1 MSEILIQCQ
10 DLHKR
15 YGRKE
20 ALCGVNLRLESGKIV
35 GLLGPN
41 GSGKTTLI
49 KILNGLLKP
58 DQGVVT
64 IDGEEPGIHTK
75 SVISYLPDKPYFADW
90 MKITDLLELFEDFYE
105 DFDRAR
111 AEKMCQEL
119 GIDTKLKMKTLS
131 KGNKEKVQLVLV
143 MSRQAKLYLLDEP
156 IAGVDP
162 AARDFILSTIL
173 NNYNPD
179 GPVLISTHL
188 IADVERVLDEVVFLK
203 DGQIVRQE
211 QVDDIREKEGMS
223 VDELF
228 RQEFRT
234 VPFEGGEWNVK

>member
-1 MSEILIQCQ
+1 
-10 DLHKR
+10 
-15 YGRKE
+15 
-20 ALCGVNLRLESGKIV
+20 
-35 GLLGPN
+35 
-41 GSGKTTLI
+41 
-49 KILNGLLKP
+49 
-58 DQGVVT
+58 
-64 IDGEEPGIHTK
+64 
-75 SVISYLPDKPYFADW
+75 
-90 MKITDLLELFEDFYE
+90 
-105 DFDRAR
+105 
-111 AEKMCQEL
+111 MCQEL

-179 GPVLISTHL
+179 GTVLISTHL
-188 IADVERVLDEVVFLK
+188 IADVERVLDEVIFLK

-211 QVDDIREKEGMS
+211 QVDDIREKESMS

-228 RQEFRT
+228 RQEFRA

>member
-1 MSEILIQCQ
+1 MR
-10 DLHKR
+10 DMAGAVRAH
-15 YGRKE
+15 
-20 ALCGVNLRLESGKIV
+20 
-35 GLLGPN
+35 
-41 GSGKTTLI
+41 
-49 KILNGLLKP
+49 
-58 DQGVVT
+58 
-64 IDGEEPGIHTK
+64 
-75 SVISYLPDKPYFADW
+75 
-90 MKITDLLELFEDFYE
+90 
-105 DFDRAR
+105 RAR

-179 GPVLISTHL
+179 GTVLISTHL
-188 IADVERVLDEVVFLK
+188 IADVERVLDEVIFLK

-228 RQEFRT
+228 RQEFRA

>member
-58 DQGVVT
+58 DQGMVT

-143 MSRQAKLYLLDEP
+143 MSRQAKLYLLDE
-156 IAGVDP
+156 
-162 AARDFILSTIL
+162 
-173 NNYNPD
+173 
-179 GPVLISTHL
+179 
-188 IADVERVLDEVVFLK
+188 VVFLK

-228 RQEFRT
+228 RQEFRA

>member
-1 MSEILIQCQ
+1 ME
-10 DLHKR
+10 R
-15 YGRKE
+15 
-20 ALCGVNLRLESGKIV
+20 IV

-143 MSRQAKLYLLDEP
+143 MSRQAK
-156 IAGVDP
+156 AVSSRR
-162 AARDFILSTIL
+162 AHRRC
-173 NNYNPD
+173 
-179 GPVLISTHL
+179 GPGSQ
-188 IADVERVLDEVVFLK
+188 RFY
-203 DGQIVRQE
+203 
-211 QVDDIREKEGMS
+211 S
-223 VDELF
+223 VNH
-228 RQEFRT
+228 
-234 VPFEGGEWNVK
+234 FE

>member
-58 DQGVVT
+58 DQGMVT

-119 GIDTKLKMKTLS
+119 GIDTKLK
-131 KGNKEKVQLVLV
+131 VQLVLV

-173 NNYNPD
+173 NNYNSV
-179 GPVLISTHL
+179 GTVLISTHL

-228 RQEFRT
+228 RQEFRA

>member
-58 DQGVVT
+58 DQGMVT

-90 MKITDLLELFEDFYE
+90 MKITDLLQSPDPHRF
-105 DFDRAR
+105 
-111 AEKMCQEL
+111 
-119 GIDTKLKMKTLS
+119 LS
-131 KGNKEKVQLVLV
+131 QTTWSVKDQPF
-143 MSRQAKLYLLDEP
+143 SRLLLTTQFSE
-156 IAGVDP
+156 
-162 AARDFILSTIL
+162 
-173 NNYNPD
+173 
-179 GPVLISTHL
+179 
-188 IADVERVLDEVVFLK
+188 
-203 DGQIVRQE
+203 
-211 QVDDIREKEGMS
+211 
-223 VDELF
+223 
-228 RQEFRT
+228 
-234 VPFEGGEWNVK
+234 

>member
-58 DQGVVT
+58 DQGMVT

-105 DFDRAR
+105 DFRRDRA
-111 AEKMCQEL
+111 EQMLESL
-119 GIDTKLKMKTLS
+119 NILKNSKIKQLS
-131 KGNKEKVQLVLV
+131 KGTREKVQLVLV
-143 MSRQAKLYLLDEP
+143 MSREAEVYLLDEP
-156 IAGVDP
+156 MGGVDP
-162 AARDFILSTIL
+162 AARDYILKTIL
-173 NNYNPD
+173 TNYNENAS
-179 GPVLISTHL
+179 VIITTHL
-188 IADVERVLDEVVFLK
+188 ISDVEKVLDDVVFIKNGEIVFHK
-203 DGQIVRQE
+203 D
-211 QVDDIREKEGMS
+211 VDVIREEKNMS
-223 VDELF
+223 IDSLF
-228 RQEFRT
+228 REVFAC
-234 VPFEGGEWNVK
+234 